1 MHIRNLMITYFY
13 RFFEQLVHDGHVYI
27 LETPLFRVRNKE
39 KTIYC
44 YSEEERDS
52 AIKELGGKPEITR
65 FKGLGEIS
73 PKEFAQ
79 FIGKDMR
86 LSKIEYSV
94 RAEAAGILTF
104 YMGKNTPERKDYI
117 MDRLVVPVED

>member
-1 MHIRNLMITYFY
+1 
-13 RFFEQLVHDGHVYI
+13 VHDGRIFV

-44 YSEEERDS
+44 YSETERDA

-79 FIGKDMR
+79 FIGKEMR
-86 LSKIEYSV
+86 LSQVEY
-94 RAEAAGILTF
+94 APKMQAAPIFNF

-117 MDRLVVPVED
+117 MDRLVVPVEE